1 MPQPPQAVRTEKS
14 LSRFRK
20 SRGSF
25 FASGYTSLDGLFRLC
40 RMVIKQARK
49 RDLLTQL
56 LQDGGAGKFKAIAEA
71 HGLTCVL
78 CGQYEWNTMPG
89 GNLVE
94 YALSK
99 GWNEIRIGRS
109 SLPPVL
115 PLRSCGDGPGRGGD
129 VGKGL
134 PCGGGAGPPT
144 PPPPP
149 GKWRGQFISNTGGTA
164 SAWDKSVTFFFI
176 SAASCAFASLAS
188 GPLGGGCPL
197 LALPQ
202 EAKNAVRGMYIP
214 TQHIS
219 LQHSR

>member
-134 PCGGGAGPPT
+134 PCGTLGGRLPPVGPSARGKKCCAGYVYPHTAYQSATQPLKPSCQNGAGKVIT
-144 PPPPP
+144 
-149 GKWRGQFISNTGGTA
+149 TA
-164 SAWDKSVTFFFI
+164 
-176 SAASCAFASLAS
+176 
-188 GPLGGGCPL
+188 
-197 LALPQ
+197 
-202 EAKNAVRGMYIP
+202 
-214 TQHIS
+214 
-219 LQHSR
+219 

>member
-134 PCGGGAGPPT
+134 PCGT
-144 PPPPP
+144 
-149 GKWRGQFISNTGGTA
+149 GKPTA

>member
-1 MPQPPQAVRTEKS
+1 MPTVPQPPQAVRTEKS

-109 SLPPVL
+109 SLPPFL
-115 PLRSCGDGPGRGGD
+115 
-129 VGKGL
+129 
-134 PCGGGAGPPT
+134 
-144 PPPPP
+144 
-149 GKWRGQFISNTGGTA
+149 
-164 SAWDKSVTFFFI
+164 
-176 SAASCAFASLAS
+176 SL
-188 GPLGGGCPL
+188 
-197 LALPQ
+197 
-202 EAKNAVRGMYIP
+202 I
-214 TQHIS
+214 HI
-219 LQHSR
+219 

>member
-115 PLRSCGDGPGRGGD
+115 PLRSCGTAQ
-129 VGKGL
+129 
-134 PCGGGAGPPT
+134 GGAGTSEKVSPAALAGT
-144 PPPPP
+144 
-149 GKWRGQFISNTGGTA
+149 GKPTA

>member
-1 MPQPPQAVRTEKS
+1 MPTVPQPPQAVRTEKS

-134 PCGGGAGPPT
+134 PCGA
-144 PPPPP
+144 
-149 GKWRGQFISNTGGTA
+149 TA

>member
-1 MPQPPQAVRTEKS
+1 MPTVPQPPQAVRTEKS

-109 SLPPVL
+109 SLPPFFH
-115 PLRSCGDGPGRGGD
+115 SGAAGTAQ
-129 VGKGL
+129 
-134 PCGGGAGPPT
+134 GGAGTSEKVSPAALAGT
-144 PPPPP
+144 
-149 GKWRGQFISNTGGTA
+149 GKPTA

-188 GPLGGGCPL
+188 GPLGGGCPCW
-197 LALPQ
+197 PFRK

>member
-1 MPQPPQAVRTEKS
+1 MPTVPQPPQAVRTEKS

-71 HGLTCVL
+71 HGLTCVP
-78 CGQYEWNTMPG
+78 CGQYGWNTTPG
-89 GNLVE
+89 DNLVE

-109 SLPPVL
+109 SFPPFFH
-115 PLRSCGDGPGRGGD
+115 SGA
-129 VGKGL
+129 VGTAQ
-134 PCGGGAGPPT
+134 GGAGTT
-144 PPPPP
+144 PG
-149 GKWRGQFISNTGGTA
+149 GKRPSSTRKLICPRCGQ
-164 SAWDKSVTFFFI
+164 SVRATKKVNI
-176 SAASCAFASLAS
+176 LC
-188 GPLGGGCPL
+188 GDCM
-197 LALPQ
+197 LPMA
-202 EAKNAVRGMYIP
+202 EV
-214 TQHIS
+214 
-219 LQHSR
+219 

>member
-134 PCGGGAGPPT
+134 PCGAG
-144 PPPPP
+144 
-149 GKWRGQFISNTGGTA
+149 RA

>member
-89 GNLVE
+89 AIWLNTHFQRGGTR
-94 YALSK
+94 YGSDGAAFP
-99 GWNEIRIGRS
+99 RS
-109 SLPPVL
+109 STPELRGRPRAGRGRRKRS
-115 PLRSCGDGPGRGGD
+115 PLRRWPGQASPR
-129 VGKGL
+129 
-134 PCGGGAGPPT
+134 PA
-144 PPPPP
+144 P
-149 GKWRGQFISNTGGTA
+149 GIS
-164 SAWDKSVTFFFI
+164 
-176 SAASCAFASLAS
+176 
-188 GPLGGGCPL
+188 
-197 LALPQ
+197 
-202 EAKNAVRGMYIP
+202 R
-214 TQHIS
+214 
-219 LQHSR
+219 

>member
-134 PCGGGAGPPT
+134 PCKP
-144 PPPPP
+144 
-149 GKWRGQFISNTGGTA
+149 TA

>member
-1 MPQPPQAVRTEKS
+1 MPTVPQPPQAVRTEKS

-25 FASGYTSLDGLFRLC
+25 FASGYTSLDGLFRL
-40 RMVIKQARK
+40 VIKQARK

-109 SLPPVL
+109 SLPSVL

-134 PCGGGAGPPT
+134 PCGAG
-144 PPPPP
+144 
-149 GKWRGQFISNTGGTA
+149 RDRQAHGQR
-164 SAWDKSVTFFFI
+164 
-176 SAASCAFASLAS
+176 
-188 GPLGGGCPL
+188 LG
-197 LALPQ
+197 
-202 EAKNAVRGMYIP
+202 
-214 TQHIS
+214 
-219 LQHSR
+219 

>member
-1 MPQPPQAVRTEKS
+1 MPTVPQPPQAVRTEKS

-134 PCGGGAGPPT
+134 PCGGG
-144 PPPPP
+144 
-149 GKWRGQFISNTGGTA
+149 RGRQA
-164 SAWDKSVTFFFI
+164 HR
-176 SAASCAFASLAS
+176 
-188 GPLGGGCPL
+188 
-197 LALPQ
+197 Q
-202 EAKNAVRGMYIP
+202 RRG
-214 TQHIS
+214 
-219 LQHSR
+219 

>member
-134 PCGGGAGPPT
+134 PCGAG
-144 PPPPP
+144 
-149 GKWRGQFISNTGGTA
+149 RDRQ
-164 SAWDKSVTFFFI
+164 SVTFFFI

>member
-1 MPQPPQAVRTEKS
+1 MPTVPQPPQAVRTEKS

-134 PCGGGAGPPT
+134 PCG
-144 PPPPP
+144 
-149 GKWRGQFISNTGGTA
+149 
-164 SAWDKSVTFFFI
+164 KSVTFFFI

>member
-1 MPQPPQAVRTEKS
+1 MPTVPQPPQAVRTEKS

-134 PCGGGAGPPT
+134 PCGGT
-144 PPPPP
+144 
-149 GKWRGQFISNTGGTA
+149 GKPTA

>member
-134 PCGGGAGPPT
+134 PCGKP
-144 PPPPP
+144 
-149 GKWRGQFISNTGGTA
+149 TA

>member
-1 MPQPPQAVRTEKS
+1 MPTVPQPPQAVRTEKS

-115 PLRSCGDGPGRGGD
+115 PLRRRPRAGRGRR
-129 VGKGL
+129 KRSPL
-134 PCGGGAGPPT
+134 RRW
-144 PPPPP
+144 P
-149 GKWRGQFISNTGGTA
+149 GQASPRPAPGIS
-164 SAWDKSVTFFFI
+164 
-176 SAASCAFASLAS
+176 
-188 GPLGGGCPL
+188 
-197 LALPQ
+197 
-202 EAKNAVRGMYIP
+202 R
-214 TQHIS
+214 
-219 LQHSR
+219 

>member
-1 MPQPPQAVRTEKS
+1 MPTVPQPPQAVRTEKS

-25 FASGYTSLDGLFRLC
+25 FASGYTSLDGRFRLC

-134 PCGGGAGPPT
+134 PCGAG
-144 PPPPP
+144 
-149 GKWRGQFISNTGGTA
+149 RDRQAHGQR
-164 SAWDKSVTFFFI
+164 
-176 SAASCAFASLAS
+176 
-188 GPLGGGCPL
+188 LG
-197 LALPQ
+197 
-202 EAKNAVRGMYIP
+202 
-214 TQHIS
+214 
-219 LQHSR
+219 

>member
-56 LQDGGAGKFKAIAEA
+56 LQDGGAGRFKAIAEA

-78 CGQYEWNTMPG
+78 CGQYEWSTMPG

-129 VGKGL
+129 AEKVSPAALAGTGK
-134 PCGGGAGPPT
+134 P
-144 PPPPP
+144 
-149 GKWRGQFISNTGGTA
+149 TA

>member
-1 MPQPPQAVRTEKS
+1 MPTVPQPPQAVRTEKS

-71 HGLTCVL
+71 HGLTCVP
-78 CGQYEWNTMPG
+78 CGQYGWNTTPG
-89 GNLVE
+89 DNLVE

-109 SLPPVL
+109 SPPPFL
-115 PLRSCGDGPGRGGD
+115 HTGATGTAQ
-129 VGKGL
+129 
-134 PCGGGAGPPT
+134 GGAET
-144 PPPPP
+144 MP
-149 GKWRGQFISNTGGTA
+149 GGKRPSSTTCETV
-164 SAWDKSVTFFFI
+164 K
-176 SAASCAFASLAS
+176 
-188 GPLGGGCPL
+188 
-197 LALPQ
+197 
-202 EAKNAVRGMYIP
+202 
-214 TQHIS
+214 
-219 LQHSR
+219 

>member
-134 PCGGGAGPPT
+134 PCGAGRARPAPGQRRGDVGDCFRPIGGLRCGCFSCVGTLGGRLPPVGPSARGKKCCAGYVYPHTAYQSATQPLKPSCQNGAGKVIT
-144 PPPPP
+144 
-149 GKWRGQFISNTGGTA
+149 TA
-164 SAWDKSVTFFFI
+164 
-176 SAASCAFASLAS
+176 
-188 GPLGGGCPL
+188 
-197 LALPQ
+197 
-202 EAKNAVRGMYIP
+202 
-214 TQHIS
+214 
-219 LQHSR
+219 

>member
-1 MPQPPQAVRTEKS
+1 
-14 LSRFRK
+14 
-20 SRGSF
+20 
-25 FASGYTSLDGLFRLC
+25 
-40 RMVIKQARK
+40 MVIKQARK

-109 SLPPVL
+109 SLPPFFH
-115 PLRSCGDGPGRGGD
+115 SGAAGTAQ
-129 VGKGL
+129 
-134 PCGGGAGPPT
+134 GGAGTSEKVSPAALAGT
-144 PPPPP
+144 
-149 GKWRGQFISNTGGTA
+149 GKPTA

>member
-1 MPQPPQAVRTEKS
+1 
-14 LSRFRK
+14 
-20 SRGSF
+20 
-25 FASGYTSLDGLFRLC
+25 
-40 RMVIKQARK
+40 MVIKQARK

-109 SLPPVL
+109 SLPPFFH
-115 PLRSCGDGPGRGGD
+115 SGAAGTAQ
-129 VGKGL
+129 
-134 PCGGGAGPPT
+134 GGAGTSEKVSPAALAGT
-144 PPPPP
+144 
-149 GKWRGQFISNTGGTA
+149 GKPTA
-164 SAWDKSVTFFFI
+164 SAWDKSVTFSSYQRPPVLLLLLRRDPWGAAAPVGP
-176 SAASCAFASLAS
+176 SAR
-188 GPLGGGCPL
+188 G
-197 LALPQ
+197 
-202 EAKNAVRGMYIP
+202 KNAVRGMYIP

>member
-1 MPQPPQAVRTEKS
+1 MPTVPQPPQAVRTEKS

-115 PLRSCGDGPGRGGD
+115 PLRSCAEKVSPAALAGT
-129 VGKGL
+129 GK
-134 PCGGGAGPPT
+134 P
-144 PPPPP
+144 
-149 GKWRGQFISNTGGTA
+149 TA

>member
-1 MPQPPQAVRTEKS
+1 MPTVPQPPQAVRTEKS

-109 SLPPVL
+109 SLPPFFH
-115 PLRSCGDGPGRGGD
+115 SGAAGTAQ
-129 VGKGL
+129 
-134 PCGGGAGPPT
+134 GGAGTSEKVSPAALAGT
-144 PPPPP
+144 
-149 GKWRGQFISNTGGTA
+149 GKPTA

>member
-134 PCGGGAGPPT
+134 PCGAGRT
-144 PPPPP
+144 
-149 GKWRGQFISNTGGTA
+149 GKPTA

>member
-134 PCGGGAGPPT
+134 PCGAGRDRP
-144 PPPPP
+144 
-149 GKWRGQFISNTGGTA
+149 TA

>member
-129 VGKGL
+129 VGKVSPAAL
-134 PCGGGAGPPT
+134 AGT
-144 PPPPP
+144 
-149 GKWRGQFISNTGGTA
+149 GKPTA

>member
-1 MPQPPQAVRTEKS
+1 MPTVPQPPQAVRTEKS

-56 LQDGGAGKFKAIAEA
+56 LQDGGTGKFKAIAEA

-89 GNLVE
+89 AIWLNTHFQ
-94 YALSK
+94 
-99 GWNEIRIGRS
+99 
-109 SLPPVL
+109 
-115 PLRSCGDGPGRGGD
+115 RGGTRYGSD
-129 VGKGL
+129 GAAFPPFFHSGAA
-134 PCGGGAGPPT
+134 GTAQGGAGTSEKVSPAALAGT
-144 PPPPP
+144 
-149 GKWRGQFISNTGGTA
+149 GKPTA

>member
-134 PCGGGAGPPT
+134 PCGAGRDRQAH
-144 PPPPP
+144 
-149 GKWRGQFISNTGGTA
+149 G

>member
-1 MPQPPQAVRTEKS
+1 MPTVPQPPQAVRTEKS

-71 HGLTCVL
+71 HGRAGTSEKVS
-78 CGQYEWNTMPG
+78 PA
-89 GNLVE
+89 
-94 YALSK
+94 ALA
-99 GWNEIRIGRS
+99 GT
-109 SLPPVL
+109 
-115 PLRSCGDGPGRGGD
+115 
-129 VGKGL
+129 GK
-134 PCGGGAGPPT
+134 P
-144 PPPPP
+144 
-149 GKWRGQFISNTGGTA
+149 TA

>member
-1 MPQPPQAVRTEKS
+1 MPTVPQPPQAVRTEKS

-134 PCGGGAGPPT
+134 PCGAGREP
-144 PPPPP
+144 
-149 GKWRGQFISNTGGTA
+149 TA

>member
-1 MPQPPQAVRTEKS
+1 MPTVPQPPQAVKTEKS

-109 SLPPVL
+109 SLPPRSSTPEL
-115 PLRSCGDGPGRGGD
+115 RGRPRAGRGRRKRSPLRRWPGQASPR
-129 VGKGL
+129 
-134 PCGGGAGPPT
+134 PA
-144 PPPPP
+144 P
-149 GKWRGQFISNTGGTA
+149 GIS
-164 SAWDKSVTFFFI
+164 
-176 SAASCAFASLAS
+176 
-188 GPLGGGCPL
+188 
-197 LALPQ
+197 
-202 EAKNAVRGMYIP
+202 R
-214 TQHIS
+214 
-219 LQHSR
+219 

>member
-56 LQDGGAGKFKAIAEA
+56 LQDGGAGKFKVIAEA

-115 PLRSCGDGPGRGGD
+115 PLRSCGDGPG
-129 VGKGL
+129 
-134 PCGGGAGPPT
+134 GAGT
-144 PPPPP
+144 SEKVSLRRWP
-149 GKWRGQFISNTGGTA
+149 GQASPA